1 MYYNNGILWILIK
14 SNKNS
19 KEITNSSLNDVY
31 NTLLTII
38 SLGRGESMV
47 MFLNNFI
54 VKMPEIVNMFSTF
67 YSADLS
73 CYHGYS
79 KMML

>member
-1 MYYNNGILWILIK
+1 
-14 SNKNS
+14 
-19 KEITNSSLNDVY
+19 
-31 NTLLTII
+31 
-38 SLGRGESMV
+38 MV

>member
-1 MYYNNGILWILIK
+1 
-14 SNKNS
+14 
-19 KEITNSSLNDVY
+19 
-31 NTLLTII
+31 
-38 SLGRGESMV
+38 MV

-54 VKMPEIVNMFSTF
+54 VKMPEIVNMFSTC